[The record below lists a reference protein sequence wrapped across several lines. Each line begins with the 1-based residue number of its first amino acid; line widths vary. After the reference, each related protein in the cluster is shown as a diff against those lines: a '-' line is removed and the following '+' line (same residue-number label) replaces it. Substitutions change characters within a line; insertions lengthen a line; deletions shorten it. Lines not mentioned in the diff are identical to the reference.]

1 MQHKIL
7 INDKDKD
14 NEKHSFTGSHDAA
27 YSNAH
32 RTIGMGNYEAHE
44 FILNFGDESE
54 TNGIETVQ
62 RSTINVQLESWF
74 TLDGRKLSGKPTKGG
89 LYIHNGK
96 KVVIK

>member
-1 MQHKIL
+1 
-7 INDKDKD
+7 
-14 NEKHSFTGSHDAA
+14 
-27 YSNAH
+27 
-32 RTIGMGNYEAHE
+32 MGNYEAHE